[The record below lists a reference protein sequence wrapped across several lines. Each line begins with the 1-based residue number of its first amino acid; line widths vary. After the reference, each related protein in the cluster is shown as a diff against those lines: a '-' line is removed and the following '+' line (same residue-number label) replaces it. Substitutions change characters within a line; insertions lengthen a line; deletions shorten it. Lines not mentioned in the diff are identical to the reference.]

1 MKKFFL
7 FVFTLGLIF
16 ILAGLVIIR
25 YEDITTII
33 NTYIFK
39 NPNIT
44 LGNKNE
50 YYRDYDFEFIQ
61 NTEDFS
67 PNNLQELL
75 NIYYTI
81 INAGKDEFTFYCP
94 KDYENCLN
102 DVGDLANDQSKLSD
116 INNFV
121 HPFNSFSH
129 IETEYDSF
137 GRVQVRITKSYS
149 ANDIDLINDKVDK
162 LYTQLIDS
170 NKSDV
175 ENIRKV
181 HDYIINNSKYDS
193 DRSDKKIINYRS
205 DIAYGPLFEGYAI
218 CGGYTDLM
226 QLFIERMN
234 IKSYRISSD
243 DHIWNA
249 LYLNNKWSHLD
260 LTWDDPVASDGK
272 DYLQHDYFLIDTKKL
287 LSIETTQHSFN
298 EEIYSE
304 LKEA

>member
-272 DYLQHDYFLIDTKKL
+272 DYLQHD
-287 LSIETTQHSFN
+287 FN
-298 EEIYSE
+298 QEIYSE